1 MRIIHTF
8 IFIGLTICLFM
19 SQTDAYCKPLSI
31 IRDTEIEQYTLKN
44 VKKLFKAAGLNEQAA
59 RVIFIQDDSI
69 NAFVAG
75 GSTVFIHT
83 GLFTEADNSDQVMG
97 VLAHETGHVVGS
109 HTVRLYTELQRAQT
123 TALISTILGGVAAI
137 ASGRGDVGVAV
148 MAGGWGTS
156 QGLLSSY
163 RQSEENA
170 ADGIAVDLVQ
180 KTGYSIKG
188 LAQIMA
194 KIEQQERLRIDEMP
208 SYLRSHPLTRD
219 RLNFL
224 NHAALNGLPLKDEP
238 EFYMSKA
245 KLYAFLNPPELTFQT
260 YKDDSLPALYA
271 RSIAHFKNT
280 EIPKALKEVEK
291 LIEQQ
296 PDNPYFCELK
306 GQILFE
312 TGQIKQSIDAYNKA
326 VELDPKAIL
335 IRLSLAHALIERGA
349 ETDLDQAVKHLEY
362 ITARD
367 NYLPDAWRFLNIAY
381 GRQGKKALA
390 DYAAVEN
397 AFISGRFKEALTL
410 IPKAQEGLK
419 NDPVKTLRLS
429 DMEEDIKRNRL
440 KSS

>member
-8 IFIGLTICLFM
+8 IFTVLTICIYM
-19 SQTDAYCKPLSI
+19 SQSKAYCKPLSI

-44 VKKLFKAAGLNEQAA
+44 VKELFKAAGLNEQAA
-59 RVIFIQDDSI
+59 RVVFIQDDSI

-83 GLFTEADNSDQVMG
+83 GLFTQADNSDQVMG

-109 HTVRLYTELQRAQT
+109 HTVRLYGELQRAQT

-148 MAGGWGTS
+148 MAGGWGAT
-156 QGLLSSY
+156 QGLLSAY

-170 ADGIAVDLVQ
+170 ADGIAVELVQ
-180 KTGYSIKG
+180 KTGFSIKG
-188 LAQIMA
+188 LAQIMS
-194 KIEQQERLRIDEMP
+194 KIEQQERLRIDDMP
-208 SYLRSHPLTRD
+208 SYFRSHPLTKD

-224 NHAALNGLPLKDEP
+224 NQAAADGLPLKDEP

-260 YKDDSLPALYA
+260 YNDETLPSLYA
-271 RSIAHFKNT
+271 RAIAYFKNT
-280 EIPKALKEVEK
+280 DISKALTEVDN
-291 LIEQQ
+291 LIKKQ
-296 PDNPYFCELK
+296 PDNPYFWELK

-312 TGQIKQSIDAYNKA
+312 TGKVNQSIDAYQKA
-326 VELDPKAIL
+326 VELDPKAVL
-335 IRLSLAHALIERGA
+335 IRLSLAHALIEQGS
-349 ETDLDQAVKHLEY
+349 EQDIKQAVEHLEY
-362 ITARD
+362 ITTRD

-381 GRQGKKALA
+381 AKQGEKGLA

-397 AFISGRFKEALTL
+397 AFISGKYKEALSL
-410 IPKAQEGLK
+410 IPRAKEELK
-419 NDPVKTLRLS
+419 NNPVKTLRLS

-440 KSS
+440 KS